1 VGGTAYSGQLV
12 KPVKLESSREEGEVQ
27 PGLRELLG
35 EERQRQ
41 LLKAEAKEVAGSDGR
56 QFEGRHQDPD
66 GKVTPWRTVSLANKV
81 EGDTPE
87 ARAKAFTERAG
98 HLPDLSIE
106 QIFPSSQAKEPD
118 YKEGYSRFFNAR
130 TTERE
135 PELVQATLDR
145 LLREKTDG

>member
-1 VGGTAYSGQLV
+1 
-12 KPVKLESSREEGEVQ
+12 
-27 PGLRELLG
+27 

-56 QFEGRHQDPD
+56 QFEVRYQDPD
-66 GKVTPWRTVSLANKV
+66 GKYTPWRTVSLANKV

-87 ARAKAFTERAG
+87 ARAKAFAERAG

-145 LLREKTDG
+145 LLREKTDGGWRELLKKINMQFDEKQLLSPGGAETKTTLTF